1 MLISNL
7 LLWSDRVIR
16 SIFKEIVD
24 VVVVDLN
31 VGNKHTVTTVF
42 IHILRFTGLIWADH
56 ICKFRVRLL
65 PKKEKKEEKV
75 KSNLTMKCKL

>member
-24 VVVVDLN
+24 VVVVDLS

-42 IHILRFTGLIWADH
+42 IHIL
-56 ICKFRVRLL
+56 
-65 PKKEKKEEKV
+65 
-75 KSNLTMKCKL
+75 